1 MVGVENEFDELVRSA
16 DLDMQSA
23 SRSML
28 HDCIDAVHICQ
39 HRRRDHL
46 LRTTARKQIDPCCR
60 SSRKNGRVRL
70 SRRGRAADRQHGRR
84 GTTWHAALVLER
96 LQAKLTTLRVST
108 ANGFSPFSACAR
120 PAPRLRL
127 RPTASRVR

>member
-1 MVGVENEFDELVRSA
+1 MVGVENGFDELVRSA

-46 LRTTARKQIDPCCR
+46 LRTTARKQ
-60 SSRKNGRVRL
+60 VAL
-70 SRRGRAADRQHGRR
+70 AVDR
-84 GTTWHAALVLER
+84 LER
-96 LQAKLTTLRVST
+96 TVECACHAGAELRISSTVGAAQPGTLRWCW
-108 ANGFSPFSACAR
+108 NGYRQS
-120 PAPRLRL
+120 
-127 RPTASRVR
+127 